1 MEDLSQ
7 IAESVRLPVHIPVYP
22 YLTDHRFEGQ
32 VVLPAVETMRVLAET
47 AKVFRPD
54 TDISGMNH
62 ARFDKFL
69 YIPPDTTII
78 DAFCDIVIYPN
89 GDIMATLLTKTPSRK
104 STIVR
109 VKEHGA
115 LCFPFRK
122 PDIQLPLDLTPTL
135 EGIGL

>member
-22 YLTDHRFEGQ
+22 YLTDHRFEGR

-54 TDISGMNH
+54 TDITGMNH

-69 YIPPDTTII
+69 YIAPDATII
-78 DAFCDIVIYPN
+78 EAFCDIALCTN
-89 GDIMATLLTKTPSRK
+89 GDIRAAR
-104 STIVR
+104 
-109 VKEHGA
+109 
-115 LCFPFRK
+115 
-122 PDIQLPLDLTPTL
+122 PDANS
-135 EGIGL
+135 G